1 MVELYGKIYHLWQ
14 VDRGDKLPMG
24 EPQLMT
30 SYTEEGQLDFEE
42 VRKRDK
48 KFGVDFEKKR
58 EGRQY
63 IKEPEIEPGRC
74 FLVPVSWMMLT

>member
-1 MVELYGKIYHLWQ
+1 MYGKIYHLWQ

-30 SYTEEGQLDFEE
+30 SYTAEGQLNFDE

-48 KFGVDFEKKR
+48 KFGVDYEKKK
-58 EGRQY
+58 EGTQY
-63 IKEPEIEPGRC
+63 IKDPQIEPGM
-74 FLVPVSWMMLT
+74 FFAVSLFWVCC